1 MEAINTRHM
10 LISARERE
18 SANDA
23 TIGLLH
29 ASLDEEGAKFPLQRD
44 TIDANTL
51 CANKV
56 LSGERNSLLSSLSI
70 EHSLILS
77 YTFSCRHDNRMI
89 HVSPTIANLGF
100 DQELWLDK
108 ADFRLQQVH
117 EEDLERVAL
126 ALQHSLST
134 GEKFNCLYRLY
145 DSCGKVRWF
154 HDEATVAFDDM
165 GMPMFLEGIML
176 DITDKKELETELDEH
191 RYYIERK
198 VEQRTEQLMKQ
209 MALLESCNA
218 TLCKKLELTR
228 IVPVTVKQHAVT
240 AWWTDLAAQTMQEN
254 DCAESLDGLSDYV
267 RSMFGCRV
275 AAAGAIA

>member
-1 MEAINTRHM
+1 MKAINTRQM

-29 ASLDEEGAKFPLQRD
+29 ESFTVDGAKFPLQRD
-44 TIDANTL
+44 TIDENAL
-51 CANKV
+51 CAIKV

-70 EHSLILS
+70 EHSLVLS
-77 YTFSCRHDNRMI
+77 YIFSCRHGNRMI
-89 HVSPTIANLGF
+89 HVSPTIARLGF
-100 DQELWLDK
+100 VQELWLDK
-108 ADFRLQQVH
+108 ANFRLQQVH
-117 EEDLERVAL
+117 EEDLERVEL
-126 ALQHSLST
+126 ALTHSLIT
-134 GEKFNCLYRLY
+134 GDKFNCQYRLY

-154 HDEATVAFDDM
+154 HDEATVTFDDM
-165 GMPMFLEGIML
+165 GMPMFLKGIML

-218 TLCKKLELTR
+218 TLCKKLELPR
-228 IVPVTVKQHAVT
+228 IVPATVKRQTVT
-240 AWWTDLAAQTMQEN
+240 AWQADLHAQITQTN
-254 DCAESLDGLSDYV
+254 DCAESLDGISDYV

-275 AAAGAIA
+275 TAAGAIA